1 MKNLIAVPR
10 RRWILIPIGLL
21 LLASLPLAVMA
32 ASTGGV
38 KIGINAE
45 NLSTADGPGDD
56 GSVGDSLNLKG
67 GDPSGTT
74 FSSLSGT
81 ARFKPATGAVQV
93 FNIDGSTPSSF
104 GDLGQ
109 IRLTDSSRPG
119 DHIDIGLASGLEVR
133 VVFAGAPTIIRFSS
147 GLDKV
152 GVKIGIK

>member
-1 MKNLIAVPR
+1 MLFR
-10 RRWILIPIGLL
+10 
-21 LLASLPLAVMA
+21 
-32 ASTGGV
+32 
-38 KIGINAE
+38 
-45 NLSTADGPGDD
+45 
-56 GSVGDSLNLKG
+56 
-67 GDPSGTT
+67 
-74 FSSLSGT
+74 SGT
-81 ARFKPATGAVQV
+81 ATFKPATGAVQV

-133 VVFAGAPTIIRFSS
+133 VVFAGAPPTIIRFSS